1 MRIYFDLANPAVI
14 KTNFVT
20 VVFVQKFSVQCDDDQ
35 ILQNVSSKTC
45 ALWCTM
51 RPPFENTHSL
61 FAAEAGIAK
70 TTFARVDK
78 MGKVA

>member
-1 MRIYFDLANPAVI
+1 MSAARHVRFG
-14 KTNFVT
+14 VT
-20 VVFVQKFSVQCDDDQ
+20 K
-35 ILQNVSSKTC
+35 
-45 ALWCTM
+45 
-51 RPPFENTHSL
+51 RPPFENTRSL